1 MCKRLLLSALAV
13 AFSAGAL
20 LGVAGPSDDWG
31 WSVPGADSGS
41 VQADW
46 GWSKVTAEPAGHEA
60 EAGAGA

>member
-1 MCKRLLLSALAV
+1 MLLSALAV

-20 LGVAGPSDDWG
+20 LGVVGHSDWG

-46 GWSKVTAEPAGHEA
+46 GWSKVTADPAGHQA
-60 EAGAGA
+60 EAGAKA